1 MDKDKILDY
10 VRKTP
15 ANTNPNVLKT
25 MLDDSGGE
33 MNPGYSC
40 TETVTLLTDESV
52 TTVFDEVNNS
62 GKLAYSTSIDAD
74 TIRVTFDG
82 TEYTCNAQEGEMGT
96 LYGAPMGEEG
106 IDWSEYPF
114 QISSGLR
121 NDIYTETAGTYQIK
135 IETVEEVVETT
146 PCFEK
151 AVNSVVGGGSG
162 GGGDTNNTFVIE
174 FEEYPN
180 ADTTQSHRDVK
191 TVATVAEINEAFAS
205 GKVIVCAPIHFT
217 KTYAGDPNTV
227 GEYDYIPVLI
237 WHTPSALY
245 FAMFDQNGQG
255 NGNGW
260 MGTVNI
266 DGETYFGSTGWTTI
280 D

>member
-25 MLDDSGGE
+25 MLDDSGNE

-135 IETVEEVVETT
+135 VETVEEVVETT

-162 GGGDTNNTFVIE
+162 GGG
-174 FEEYPN
+174 
-180 ADTTQSHRDVK
+180 
-191 TVATVAEINEAFAS
+191 
-205 GKVIVCAPIHFT
+205 
-217 KTYAGDPNTV
+217 
-227 GEYDYIPVLI
+227 
-237 WHTPSALY
+237 SALIVNGDGLALDKTWQEIKNAVMDGRNVLLEMTAFGSSVY
-245 FAMFDQNGQG
+245 FATGVTENEVPG
-255 NGNGW
+255 NPDFRVHFANKD
-260 MGTVNI
+260 TYI
-266 DGETYFGSTGWTTI
+266 ATSADGYPSHE

>member
-52 TTVFDEVNNS
+52 TTVFDEANNS

-121 NDIYTETAGTYQIK
+121 NDIYTETAGTYQVK

-162 GGGDTNNTFVIE
+162 GGGTEPLIIHIT
-174 FEEYPN
+174 EEEVKQPQ
-180 ADTTQSHRDVK
+180 TQEKVGYKTDVL
-191 TVATVAEINEAFAS
+191 ASDAYEAWQS
-205 GKVIVCAPIHFT
+205 GRPI
-217 KTYAGDPNTV
+217 
-227 GEYDYIPVLI
+227 
-237 WHTPSALY
+237 Y
-245 FAMFDQNGQG
+245 FALSEEEEWLVSSVSEHDACVILNDISNDSLKAIGLTWLPFS
-255 NGNGW
+255 
-260 MGTVNI
+260 
-266 DGETYFGSTGWTTI
+266 DGYLVYPIESEGGG
-280 D
+280 DN

>member
-25 MLDDSGGE
+25 MLDGSGSE

-135 IETVEEVVETT
+135 VETVEEVVETT

-151 AVNSVVGGGSG
+151 AVNSVIGGSSG
-162 GGGDTNNTFVIE
+162 GGMIMAI
-174 FEEYPN
+174 PN
-180 ADTTQSHRDVK
+180 EDATVETLNK
-191 TVATVAEINEAFAS
+191 TVSEIFDMLSSGGSPFVVIIDSEDFAS
-205 GKVIVCAPIHFT
+205 TPFYNIGYVTKILHSDRDGSGIVSVSGQEGEL
-217 KTYAGDPNTV
+217 TYTAAWN
-227 GEYDYIPVLI
+227 DY
-237 WHTPSALY
+237 PSRPLSG
-245 FAMFDQNGQG
+245 GQ
-255 NGNGW
+255 
-260 MGTVNI
+260 
-266 DGETYFGSTGWTTI
+266 ETI
-280 D
+280 E

>member
-25 MLDDSGGE
+25 MLDDSGSE

-106 IDWSEYPF
+106 VDWSEYPF

-121 NDIYTETAGTYQIK
+121 NDIYTETAGTYQVK

-151 AVNSVVGGGSG
+151 AVNSVVGGSYGSG
-162 GGGDTNNTFVIE
+162 TGPLIIRDTDRTVQAGGYTYILTDTLATDAYEAWQSGRPIYRSLYDNLWVVNHVSENEVVTFYEYNGIRTDTIYKLLNSGGYLCVE
-174 FEEYPN
+174 TEE
-180 ADTTQSHRDVK
+180 Q
-191 TVATVAEINEAFAS
+191 
-205 GKVIVCAPIHFT
+205 
-217 KTYAGDPNTV
+217 
-227 GEYDYIPVLI
+227 
-237 WHTPSALY
+237 
-245 FAMFDQNGQG
+245 
-255 NGNGW
+255 
-260 MGTVNI
+260 
-266 DGETYFGSTGWTTI
+266 TI
-280 D
+280 S

>member
-25 MLDDSGGE
+25 MLDDSGSE

-40 TETVTLLTDESV
+40 TEAVTLLTDESV
-52 TTVFDEVNNS
+52 TTVFDEVNNR

-74 TIRVTFDG
+74 VIRVTFDG

-106 IDWSEYPF
+106 LDWSEYPF

-135 IETVEEVVETT
+135 VETVEEVVETT

-151 AVNSVVGGGSG
+151 AVNSVVGGSG
-162 GGGDTNNTFVIE
+162 GGGGTEPLIIHVTEEEVKDPETQELLGFKTDVLASDAYTAWQSGRPIYYHKGDGDEWLVSSVNEQTAVVILVDE
-174 FEEYPN
+174 FN
-180 ADTTQSHRDVK
+180 D
-191 TVATVAEINEAFAS
+191 
-205 GKVIVCAPIHFT
+205 
-217 KTYAGDPNTV
+217 
-227 GEYDYIPVLI
+227 
-237 WHTPSALY
+237 ALDMAI
-245 FAMFDQNGQG
+245 FN
-255 NGNGW
+255 
-260 MGTVNI
+260 
-266 DGETYFGSTGWTTI
+266 GETSGDGYLTRLATENEGGGGG
-280 D
+280 DDDA

>member
-121 NDIYTETAGTYQIK
+121 NDIYTETAGTYRVK

-162 GGGDTNNTFVIE
+162 GSGSSEADLIKLVSTDDPSIVRLNKTPVELLAFLESGKSPFVYADEEEYSINPFVISGLIKYIR
-174 FEEYPN
+174 FNDRNTTYTIHVLDPDPDGSAMDFVGHFDDYP
-180 ADTTQSHRDVK
+180 T
-191 TVATVAEINEAFAS
+191 ATIS
-205 GKVIVCAPIHFT
+205 
-217 KTYAGDPNTV
+217 
-227 GEYDYIPVLI
+227 
-237 WHTPSALY
+237 
-245 FAMFDQNGQG
+245 
-255 NGNGW
+255 
-260 MGTVNI
+260 
-266 DGETYFGSTGWTTI
+266 
-280 D
+280 